1 MQISNIL
8 VKSCSIDSNIA
19 SNIAKIIITNTVDKR
34 QIIDWSRGVYL
45 LFAKENGVA
54 GEDDAER
61 DAAAGGIKSSIS
73 GEGRARSS

>member
-8 VKSCSIDSNIA
+8 VKSGNINSNIA
-19 SNIAKIIITNTVDKR
+19 SNIAKIIMIEHSR
-34 QIIDWSRGVYL
+34 QTTIIDWLRSVYL
-45 LFAKENGVA
+45 LFVEENGVA